1 MSIEAALV
9 ALGAAAVRSA
19 TKLWLGD
26 RSVAAAVGSDAVDL
40 LAKRLT
46 TRISE
51 RKLRRMIE
59 DFTDAVAERITPMME
74 YEYRARPG
82 RRVAHDPVVVPD
94 PDRRQEHPLG
104 SAALH
109 GPARPGPRRRR
120 DPRRVPLGRGVPPA

>member
-74 YEYRARPG
+74 YEYRDLPAHERLAAVEAVRDTFEQAPLDNDDLFAADLDAR
-82 RRVAHDPVVVPD
+82 RL
-94 PDRRQEHPLG
+94 DRP
-104 SAALH
+104 
-109 GPARPGPRRRR
+109 
-120 DPRRVPLGRGVPPA
+120 